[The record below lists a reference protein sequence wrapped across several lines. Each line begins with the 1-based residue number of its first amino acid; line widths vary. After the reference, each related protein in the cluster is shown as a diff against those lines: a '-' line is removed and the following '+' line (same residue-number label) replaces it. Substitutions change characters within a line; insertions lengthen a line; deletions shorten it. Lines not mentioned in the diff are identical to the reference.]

1 MTAST
6 RDFTRR
12 ITMRSIVLALL
23 AGASASAGAEGSVD
37 VNLSNRTIEAQYATG
52 AGSAEFSVGGLYNE
66 DQKDWEV
73 NVGLLAAG
81 DTQVSGS
88 RLDAGLGGRVYA
100 VHVSDKDLVALAL
113 GGRVRWFPGNGSFG
127 IGGYTFYAPA
137 VVTVM
142 DGDHFW
148 DSGVRAELE
157 LQKNTA
163 LYVGY
168 RWMRA
173 YLNNETSPYVDKG
186 GFVGIQIGF

>member
-1 MTAST
+1 
-6 RDFTRR
+6 
-12 ITMRSIVLALL
+12 MRFVVLALL
-23 AGASASAGAEGSVD
+23 AGASAAAAAAGSVD
-37 VNLSNRTIEAQYATG
+37 INLSNHTLEAQYSAA
-52 AGSAEFSVGGLYNE
+52 AGSADFSVGGLYNE
-66 DQKDWEV
+66 DQKNWEA

-88 RLDAGLGGRVYA
+88 RVDAGLGGRIYA
-100 VHVSDKDLVALAL
+100 VHVSDKDLVALGL

-127 IGGYTFYAPA
+127 IGGYTYYAPA

-157 LQKNTA
+157 LQRNTS

-168 RWMRA
+168 RWMHA
-173 YLNNETSPYVDKG
+173 YLNNQSNPYVDKG
-186 GFVGIQIGF
+186 GFVGVQIGF